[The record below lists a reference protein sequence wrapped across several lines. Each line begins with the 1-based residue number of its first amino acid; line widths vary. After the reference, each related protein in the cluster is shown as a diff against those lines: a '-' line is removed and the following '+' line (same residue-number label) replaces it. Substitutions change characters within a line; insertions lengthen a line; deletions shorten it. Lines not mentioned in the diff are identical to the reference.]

1 MIGKSLN
8 PHFRDWQNTTLW
20 AKVKDHK
27 PLVNLS
33 LINLALGLMAAAA
46 AAAPVDYSRDV
57 KPVLSE
63 HCYCCHGASQQK
75 GGLRLDT
82 AAFAMKG
89 GERGPAL
96 KPGHSASSLML
107 QAARGT
113 HGSIPRMPYKK
124 PPLSETQIALLARWI
139 DEGAAAPANEQ
150 PEKNV
155 HWAFV
160 APSRPLLPERV
171 NRKSNIVN
179 PIDGF
184 ILARL
189 AKERLKPSPEADRVT
204 LIRRLSLDLTG
215 LPPTIAEVDAF
226 VNDRSRHAYEKVVE
240 RLLASPHYGERWGR
254 HWLDVA
260 RYADSNGYSID
271 APRSIWK
278 YRDWVIHALNRDM
291 PFDQFTIWQLA
302 GDLLETNNLSILRAH
317 LSPPISPLEPLIAT
331 GFNRN
336 TQINQEGGID
346 PEQFRVESVM
356 DRVNTTATAWL
367 GLTLACAQCHDHKFD
382 PFTQRDYYQFY
393 AFFNSTIEDGHGK
406 GAPEGMLEIPGES
419 EATENLQKELEE
431 AEGDLDRYLD
441 TKGSEVVRW
450 EQALTPDD
458 VQKFRPE
465 VQRALKVAFA
475 ERTKKQKRI
484 VYAVCQPDD
493 AEFKQRNAK
502 LTRLERNQP
511 KPVTTLVMRELEQP
525 RKTHIFTKGDFTRP
539 AAIVAPGVPAI
550 LNPLHVA
557 AGVSPAAEGGILP
570 PGLGRRNPQES
581 APTTSTNGETKP
593 PGAPPAAA
601 PPNRLD
607 LARWLVATNNP
618 LTARV
623 IVNRVWQQY
632 FGRGLVETENDFGT
646 QGSLPSHPELL
657 DWLACELTNSSQPSG
672 ASASPS
678 PGGEGRGEGGQKPPR
693 SANQPHASHLS
704 PRPWSLKHLH
714 RLIVTSATYRQSSK
728 ARPDLAVIDPN
739 NKLLARQNRL
749 RLDAEIVRDVCLT
762 ASGLLT
768 DKIGGPSV
776 FPPQPDGVMTLG
788 QSRRE
793 WKPSTGPDR
802 YRRGMYTFFWRA
814 TPHPSLMAFDSA
826 DGFSTCTRRLRS
838 NTPLQALTLLND
850 EAFHEFAQALAAR
863 VLKGGPKTDA
873 ARIDHAFR
881 LCLSRPPSKAEK
893 QRLLDLLNK
902 ELAFAEESNAW
913 TAVSR
918 VLLNLDETIT
928 RE

>member
-1 MIGKSLN
+1 
-8 PHFRDWQNTTLW
+8 
-20 AKVKDHK
+20 
-27 PLVNLS
+27 VNVALT
-33 LINLALGLMAAAA
+33 NLALGLMTAAAA
-46 AAAPVDYSRDV
+46 AASAAPADYMREV
-57 KPVLSE
+57 KPVLAE
-63 HCYCCHGASQQK
+63 HCYRCHGASQQK

-82 AAFAMKG
+82 AASARIG
-89 GERGPAL
+89 GEHGPAV
-96 KPGHSASSLML
+96 KPGSSAGSLML
-107 QAARGT
+107 QAVRGT
-113 HGSIPRMPYKK
+113 HDSLPRMPYKR
-124 PPLSETQIALLARWI
+124 PPLSQTHIARLARWI
-139 DEGAAAPANEQ
+139 DEGAKAPADEQ
-150 PEKNV
+150 PEKTA

-160 APSRPLLPERV
+160 APNRPPIPRNTPRATRLE
-171 NRKSNIVN
+171 N
-179 PIDGF
+179 PIDAF

-189 AKERLKPSPEADRVT
+189 AKEQIKPSPEAHRATLLRRV
-204 LIRRLSLDLTG
+204 SLDLTG
-215 LPPTIAEVDAF
+215 LPPRIAEVDAY
-226 VNDRSRHAYEKVVE
+226 VNDRSADAYEKVVE

-278 YRDWVIHALNRDM
+278 YRDWVIKALNEDM
-291 PFDQFTIWQLA
+291 PFDQFTLWQLA
-302 GDLLETNNLSILRAH
+302 GDLIDTNTLAPH
-317 LSPPISPLEPLIAT
+317 VSPLEPLIAT

-346 PEQFRVESVM
+346 PEQFRVEAVM

-367 GLTLACAQCHDHKFD
+367 GVTLACAQCHDHKFD

-393 AFFNSTIEDGHGK
+393 AFFNNTIEDGHGK
-406 GAPEGMLEIPGES
+406 DAPEGMLEIPGEN
-419 EATENLQKELEE
+419 EAAETQQKELEE
-431 AEGDLDRYLD
+431 AEINLDRYLS
-441 TKGSEVVRW
+441 TKVSDWIKW
-450 EQALTPDD
+450 EESLTPADLE
-458 VQKFRPE
+458 KLSPGARA
-465 VQRALKVAFA
+465 ALKVPFADRTMKQRRVVFAAF
-475 ERTKKQKRI
+475 
-484 VYAVCQPDD
+484 QPDD
-493 AEFKQRNAK
+493 PDFKERNTRLA
-502 LTRLERNQP
+502 RLERKQP
-511 KPVTTLVMRELEQP
+511 KPITTLVMVERKQP
-525 RKTHIFTKGDFTRP
+525 RQTHIFTKGDFTRP
-539 AAIVAPGVPAI
+539 AAIVTPDVPAA
-550 LNPLHVA
+550 LKL
-557 AGVSPAAEGGILP
+557 PAESR
-570 PGLGRRNPQES
+570 GRR
-581 APTTSTNGETKP
+581 GEEAQTFSRS
-593 PGAPPAAA
+593 
-601 PPNRLD
+601 PNRLD
-607 LARWLVATNNP
+607 LARWIVSTNSP

-646 QGSLPSHPELL
+646 QGSPPSHPELL
-657 DWLACELTNSSQPSG
+657 DWLACELMAPIIPERT
-672 ASASPS
+672 SASPS
-678 PGGEGRGEGGQKPPR
+678 AGAAGEASAQDKPQPGRGEGGPKLSR
-693 SANQPHASHLS
+693 SANQPLTSDFS

-728 ARPDLAVIDPN
+728 ARPDLTVIDPN

-762 ASGLLT
+762 ASGLLN

-793 WKPSTGPDR
+793 WKPSAGPDR

-814 TPHPSLMAFDSA
+814 TPHPALMVFDGA
-826 DGFSTCTRRLRS
+826 DGFSPCTRRIRS

-863 VLKGGPKTDA
+863 ILTNGPKTDA

-893 QRLLDLLNK
+893 QRLLELLHK
-902 ELAFAEESNAW
+902 ELAAVDESTAW
-913 TAVSR
+913 TTVSR